1 MVIHVVAPGDTVDSI
16 AAQYGVSP
24 FALIRDNEL
33 SSPSQL
39 VVGQTIV
46 VLFPDVTHTVTSG
59 ETLSSIAARYGTTVN
74 ALYRNNFWLKGI
86 PDLMLG
92 QTLTISYTQQKLG
105 SLQVTG
111 YAYPFIN
118 LSLLRQTL
126 PYLTYL
132 IPFTYGITPSG
143 GLVDLDDS
151 ELLALAREYGIP
163 ALMHLSTLTES
174 GGFSNELANLVLN
187 DAEIQNALVRAIV
200 ENLERKGYR
209 GLDIDFEY
217 ILPEDRVPYAQFINR
232 LRELLNPLGYPVIA
246 ALAPK
251 SSADQRG
258 LLYEGHD
265 YSLIGQAAN
274 AVLLMTYEWGYTY
287 GPPLAVAPINQV
299 DAVVQYAL
307 TEIPA
312 DQMYLGVPNYGYNW
326 RLPFVRGDSRA
337 VSISSVTAVDTARRY
352 GAEILFDPVAQAPH
366 FNYLDENQEE
376 HEVWFEDARS
386 IRAKLELARRNQM
399 LGVGYW
405 NLMRPFPQN
414 WQVLN
419 ALYDI
424 RSAE

>member
-1 MVIHVVAPGDTVDSI
+1 MVIHIVASGDTIESI
-16 AAQYGVSP
+16 AEQYGVSP
-24 FALIRDNEL
+24 FQLIRDNEL
-33 SSPSQL
+33 SVPNQL

-46 VLFPDVTHTVTSG
+46 VLFPSQTHTVTPG
-59 ETLSSIAARYGTTVN
+59 ETLASIAARYGTSVN
-74 ALYRNNFWLKGI
+74 ALYRNNPWLKGL
-86 PDLMLG
+86 PDLMIG
-92 QTLTISYTQQKLG
+92 QNLTISYAQQKRG

-118 LSLLRQTL
+118 ISLLRQTL

-143 GLVDLDDS
+143 GLVDLDDG
-151 ELLALAREYGIP
+151 ELLSLAREYRVP

-187 DAEIQNALVRAIV
+187 DEAIQDELVRSII
-200 ENLERKGYR
+200 ENIERKGYQ

-217 ILPEDRVPYAQFINR
+217 ILPEDRIAYAQFINR
-232 LRELLNPLGYPVIA
+232 MREALNPLGYPVIA

-265 YSLIGQAAN
+265 YALIGQAAN

-299 DAVVQYAL
+299 KSVVQYAL

-312 DQMYLGVPNYGYNW
+312 NQMYLGIPNYGYNW
-326 RLPFVRGDSRA
+326 LLPFVRGDSRA
-337 VSISSVTAVDTARRY
+337 VSISNVTAVDTARRY
-352 GAEILFDPVAQAPH
+352 GSEILFDQTAQAPH
-366 FNYLDENQEE
+366 FNYLDENREE

-386 IRAKLELARRNQM
+386 IRAKLELASDNQM

-414 WQVLN
+414 WLVLN
-419 ALYDI
+419 ALFDI
-424 RSAE
+424 LPAK